1 MHIKMNAAPLAADRH
16 ERAQY
21 YSFGAYCALLHKRRA
36 LPRHVFS
43 GSRSPPHQSVDPAT
57 HNAKDPSRTS
67 GSRVPNNPLA
77 PLVRQAI
84 EAAFGH
90 RDPDSLTAALFDM
103 GVRSHLRARQ
113 RTPRPAGKVRVLSCH
128 VRENG
133 EFFGTVAVGPKRCA
147 WVARI
152 SEGRLVSFKVL

>member
-1 MHIKMNAAPLAADRH
+1 MHIKMNAALLAADRH

-36 LPRHVFS
+36 LPVMY
-43 GSRSPPHQSVDPAT
+43 SPVPGHHHIKVLIPRPTLPKIQAT
-57 HNAKDPSRTS
+57 PPVRA
-67 GSRVPNNPLA
+67 VPNNPLA

-90 RDPDSLTAALFDM
+90 RDPESLTATLFDM

-113 RTPRPAGKVRVLSCH
+113 RTPRPPGKVRVLSCH